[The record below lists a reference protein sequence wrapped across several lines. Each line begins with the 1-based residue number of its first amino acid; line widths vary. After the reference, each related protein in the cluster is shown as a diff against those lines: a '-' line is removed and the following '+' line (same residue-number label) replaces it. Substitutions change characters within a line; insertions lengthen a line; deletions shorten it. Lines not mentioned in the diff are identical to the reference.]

1 MWGTRVDAVQIVLI
15 LNIAAIVISLATA
28 GVVAWTNAGSRNL
41 ALAVGAF
48 AAATLLFLIQLPFEL
63 QRSDVKDRIS
73 TSITIDLATPEI
85 RQWAY
90 SPTSASWATW
100 RMPIETGAS
109 SWLAANNATA
119 FNGDRAKLTADFVLY
134 SLVRFFTAWEFDWQL
149 RNVTYKGTGSGMI
162 MTTNPQSKPEEC
174 TTLTAAQITA
184 LLTGA
189 GNSFARVQ
197 PAISGGRSICLPPDS
212 TFEVREKALVV
223 RTPICQMSFTVDL
236 ADAISYSQPGSG
248 GQTPQLPS
256 GGARYET
263 RWVGFDVETT
273 YFALRAQHRHSAKY
287 REWCTRV
294 ISHAREWFES

>member
-1 MWGTRVDAVQIVLI
+1 MSGTRIDVIQAVLI

-28 GVVAWTNAGSRNL
+28 VVVAWTNAGSRNL

-48 AAATLLFLIQLPFEL
+48 VAAALLFLIQLPFEL
-63 QRSDVKDRIS
+63 QRSVVRDRIS
-73 TSITIDLATPEI
+73 TSITIDRAAPEI

-90 SPTSASWATW
+90 SPTTASWATW

-109 SWLAANNATA
+109 SWLASNNAAA

-149 RNVTYKGTGSGMI
+149 RNVTYKGTGSGTI
-162 MTTNPQSKPEEC
+162 MTTNPQSKPNEC
-174 TTLTAAQITA
+174 TTLSAAQITT
-184 LLTGA
+184 LLSGSS
-189 GNSFARVQ
+189 NSFAGVQ

-212 TFEVREKALVV
+212 TLAVRDRTLVV
-223 RTPICQMSFTVDL
+223 RTPICQMSFTADL
-236 ADAISYSQPGSG
+236 ADALNYSQPGSQ

-263 RWVGFDVETT
+263 RWVAFDIETT
-273 YFALRAQHRHSAKY
+273 YFALRAQHRQSAKY
-287 REWCTRV
+287 HDWCTRV